1 MFLFDQQSSVLLAVR
16 LVSRFLRCVMLIL
29 AILNCTNHTWL
40 LDQTQ
45 SEVAAL
51 IMCNIYKV
59 FQTFNRLRASA
70 TVLHCQNHGEKPFW
84 NALGFSLNQ

>member
-1 MFLFDQQSSVLLAVR
+1 MFLFDQQSSVLLAVM

-29 AILNCTNHTWL
+29 AILDCTNHTGL

-51 IMCNIYKV
+51 IMCNIYMV
-59 FQTFNRLRASA
+59 FQTFNRLKASA
-70 TVLHCQNHGEKPFW
+70 T
-84 NALGFSLNQ
+84 A

>member
-40 LDQTQ
+40 LDQAQ

-51 IMCNIYKV
+51 IMCNIYMV

-70 TVLHCQNHGEKPFW
+70 TVLHCQNHGEKHFGMLW
-84 NALGFSLNQ
+84 VFL